1 MIAAATSTGRLF
13 LTVFA
18 CGFGLNV
25 VAGDQYIALVLPSRI
40 FRAEFARRG
49 LAPTNLS
56 RLAADSGTVTSPL
69 VPWNSCGAFMG
80 ATLGVST
87 LALPAVR
94 HLLLRKSGSE
104 RPVRL
109 HRVPHREGR
118 PHQRSD
124 RGDSM
129 STDVETAEG
138 TTPGVVAKMTLPTLT
153 AMVVGGMVGAGV
165 FSLPARF
172 GVATGI
178 LGSLIAWAIA
188 GTGMLMLAFVFQ
200 NLAIRKPELDSG
212 VFIYAKAGFGD
223 YAGFNSAIGFWAS
236 SVAGNTFYWVF
247 ISATLGAFFDSFGD
261 GDTVLAVGRCRPSG
275 VWMFHYL
282 IARGCPRRRG
292 HQPDR
297 HRSSRSSRSWSSSS
311 CCSSTSTPA
320 SSPTTGRP
328 TGYGDLGNLNE
339 QVRNTML
346 ITTFVFIGIEGASVY
361 SRYAKRREDVGK
373 ATVLGF
379 LSVLSIFALV
389 TLSSYSVVPQ
399 PELADTR
406 QPSMVGVF
414 ESVVGD
420 WGEVFISVAVIVS
433 VLGAYL
439 AWTLMAA
446 EVMYIPARNDDFPE
460 FLGQENENGTPITAL
475 VVTSLARAGA
485 ARAHA
490 VRQRRAE
497 LHARPVHQP
506 GAAARTCSRRRTRS
520 SSA

>member
-1 MIAAATSTGRLF
+1 MTTSSTPSAGSPAIHAAESAPST
-13 LTVFA
+13 
-18 CGFGLNV
+18 
-25 VAGDQYIALVLPSRI
+25 
-40 FRAEFARRG
+40 
-49 LAPTNLS
+49 
-56 RLAADSGTVTSPL
+56 
-69 VPWNSCGAFMG
+69 
-80 ATLGVST
+80 
-87 LALPAVR
+87 
-94 HLLLRKSGSE
+94 
-104 RPVRL
+104 
-109 HRVPHREGR
+109 
-118 PHQRSD
+118 
-124 RGDSM
+124 
-129 STDVETAEG
+129 
-138 TTPGVVAKMTLPTLT
+138 VAKMTVPTLA
-153 AMVVGGMVGAGV
+153 AMVVGSMVGAGV

-178 LGSLIAWAIA
+178 LGSLIAWAVA

-261 GDTVLAVGRCRPSG
+261 GATFLAVAMSTVG
-275 VWMFHYL
+275 VWLFHLL
-282 IARGCPRRRG
+282 IARGVRDAAVINRIVTVFKILPILVFIVVLFVSF
-292 HQPDR
+292 DADVFADN
-297 HRSSRSSRSWSSSS
+297 W
-311 CCSSTSTPA
+311 TA
-320 SSPTTGRP
+320 SS
-328 TGYGDLGNLNE
+328 YGDLGNLNE

-361 SRYAKRREDVGK
+361 SRYAKKREDVGK

-399 PELADTR
+399 PELAKTR

-414 ESVVGD
+414 QSVVGD

-446 EVMYIPARNDDFPE
+446 EVMFIPARADDMPAL
-460 FLGQENENGTPITAL
+460 LGQENEHGTPITAL
-475 VVTSLARAGA
+475 VATSLGVQGLLALTLFVNDALNFMLDLSTSLALVPYFLAAAYALKLGLTGESYEGITAGARRKETIIAGA
-485 ARAHA
+485 ATAYTLFLFDAAGVKFLLLAA
-490 VRQRRAE
+490 VLLAPAALLYVKARSEHGKRLFSPAE
-497 LHARPVHQP
+497 IGLFVIILAGGIAGVVGLWTGRITV
-506 GAAARTCSRRRTRS
+506 
-520 SSA
+520 